1 MLYQQPKIESSFR
14 ENDLGRVLYELVM
27 TLRPVKIVEFGV
39 LHGYSTV
46 SMAMA
51 LHELGRG
58 YIEAYDLWEA
68 YEFNHSTKEE
78 FNKTVEEYG
87 LSRHVLSLYGDAFSS
102 DIRNADLIFVD
113 ISNDGY
119 KIGKIYDLYHDKAP
133 IVFEGGTKERDE
145 VEWMNKYKRRPIQE
159 SHVPYHILDSRFPG
173 LSFIP

>member
-58 YIEAYDLWEA
+58 YIEAYDLWDE
-68 YEFNHSTKEE
+68 YEFNHGNKEE
-78 FNKTVEEYG
+78 VKKTIEEYG
-87 LSRHVLSLYGDAFSS
+87 LSRHVLLLEGDAFYTE
-102 DIRNADLIFVD
+102 IRSADLIFVD
-113 ISNDGY
+113 LSNDGD
-119 KIGKIYDLYHDKAP
+119 KIEKIYNLYHLKAP
-133 IVFEGGTKERDE
+133 IAFEGGTKERDE
-145 VEWMNKYKRRPIQE
+145 VDWMKKYNRCPIQE
-159 SHVPYHILDSRFPG
+159 SLVPYHILDSRFPS